1 MRILMLGTGPFAVP
15 TFRWL
20 LASAHEVPALVTRPP
35 RAARGGKLT
44 PAGPMQ
50 AVAEEH
56 GLPVL
61 MPESINSPEGREAI
75 ARWQAELL
83 VVCDY
88 GQILSA
94 ETLGLTPRG
103 GINLHGSL
111 LPKYRGAA
119 PVNWA
124 VWNGDAETGVTV
136 IHMTPRLDG
145 GPIIAVRRTPIGSDE
160 TTPQLEE
167 RLSLLGV
174 DAVRES
180 IDLLASHPTDA
191 VLGER
196 QDQTLA
202 TKAPRL
208 AKTDGEV
215 DWNRTAQ
222 QIFNQVRALKPWPGT
237 YSNLL
242 RENQPPV
249 RVILDQVS
257 LVTGGVT
264 TQAAAGEVV
273 QVDKNSLH
281 VATGAGILSLD
292 IVQPAGKRAMAVG
305 EWLRGCAVRVG
316 ERFVTLA
323 EPPAQ

>member
-35 RAARGGKLT
+35 RASRGGKAE

-75 ARWQAELL
+75 ARWNAELL

-94 ETLGLTPRG
+94 ETLALAPRG

-124 VWNGDAETGVTV
+124 VWHGDEETGVTV

-145 GPIIAVRRTPIGSDE
+145 GPILAVRRTPIGPAE
-160 TTPQLEE
+160 TTPELEV
-167 RLSLLGV
+167 RLSELGV
-174 DAVRES
+174 DAVIES
-180 IDLLASHPTDA
+180 LDLLAAHPADA
-191 VLGER
+191 VLGEK
-196 QDQTLA
+196 QDQSLA

-208 AKTDGEV
+208 AKTDGQV
-215 DWNRTAQ
+215 DWSRTAQ

-237 YSNLL
+237 YTNLL
-242 RENQPPV
+242 REGQPPL
-249 RVILDQVS
+249 RIILEKVS
-257 LVTGGVT
+257 VASDLVGDYSP
-264 TQAAAGEVV
+264 GEVV
-273 QVDKNSLH
+273 HVDKNSLQ
-281 VATGAGILSLD
+281 VATGAGVLSLD
-292 IVQPAGKRAMAVG
+292 IVQPAGKRAMPVG
-305 EWLRGCAVRVG
+305 EWLRGCAVRIG
-316 ERFVTLA
+316 DTFGA
-323 EPPAQ
+323 DGK